1 VTQRQQC
8 EATTAGGQRC
18 RTLALP
24 GKTCCVFH
32 SPEHAEARA
41 AGRRAGGKR
50 RSQPAPVAPPD
61 TPDAPLTTVAE
72 VVTMLGR
79 VVNEMHTGRL
89 DVRVGNGCVYGCAAL
104 LRALQPGEIE
114 RQIAALQAEIQAIEE
129 REKAAR
135 GQPRMTAAPAY
146 HSPEPPASEDDWGA
160 FAADSDPPGAGTG
173 RVSDLYP
180 SN

>member
-24 GKTCCVFH
+24 GKTCCIFH

-41 AGRRAGGKR
+41 AGRREGGRR
-50 RSQPAPVAPPD
+50 RSRPAAVAPAD
-61 TPDAPLTTVAE
+61 TPDAPLGTVGE
-72 VVTMLGR
+72 VVAFLGR
-79 VVNEMHTGRL
+79 LVNEMHTGRL

-114 RQIAALQAEIQAIEE
+114 REITALQAEIKAIEE
-129 REKAAR
+129 REKASR
-135 GQPRMTAAPAY
+135 GRPGMTAAPAY
-146 HSPEPPASEDDWGA
+146 DSPEPPAAADDWGA
-160 FAADSDPPGAGTG
+160 FAAPEVE
-173 RVSDLYP
+173 R
-180 SN
+180 